1 MDTFHPRLRTLLFSC
16 LYGQFAASYEWVE
29 GNLSARRSGLGPG
42 SDVARDWW
50 RGWREFSVSGH
61 EENMTGSA
69 NSGGAGR
76 DTCHTSVTA
85 DKRKLRDS
93 WYLIWFA
100 RLHLSTSRLSL
111 SLSFTLMEFSVI
123 IIWDETR
130 IIAKYIVAHLYAN
143 SVGLFTTMS
152 VTFYIYQKLWK
163 ALIVT
168 NKEASRDSAG
178 CLVSDLKAA
187 RIEIITENVGTSH
200 QSS

>member
-1 MDTFHPRLRTLLFSC
+1 MWPETGGEVGESFLSPDMRRTWQDLLTVVELVVTHVTLPSQQIRESCGTVDTRYDLL
-16 LYGQFAASYEWVE
+16 
-29 GNLSARRSGLGPG
+29 G
-42 SDVARDWW
+42 S
-50 RGWREFSVSGH
+50 
-61 EENMTGSA
+61 
-69 NSGGAGR
+69 
-76 DTCHTSVTA
+76 TCPPPVC
-85 DKRKLRDS
+85 
-93 WYLIWFA
+93 
-100 RLHLSTSRLSL
+100 LSL
-111 SLSFTLMEFSVI
+111 SSTLMEFSVI

>member
-1 MDTFHPRLRTLLFSC
+1 MWPETGGEVGESFLSPDMRRTWQDLLTVVELVVTHVTLPSQQIRESCGTVDTWYDLL
-16 LYGQFAASYEWVE
+16 
-29 GNLSARRSGLGPG
+29 G
-42 SDVARDWW
+42 S
-50 RGWREFSVSGH
+50 
-61 EENMTGSA
+61 
-69 NSGGAGR
+69 
-76 DTCHTSVTA
+76 TCPPPVC
-85 DKRKLRDS
+85 
-93 WYLIWFA
+93 
-100 RLHLSTSRLSL
+100 L

>member
-1 MDTFHPRLRTLLFSC
+1 MWPETGGEVGESFLSPDMRRTWQDLLTVVELVVTHVTLPSQQIRESCGTVDTWYDLL
-16 LYGQFAASYEWVE
+16 
-29 GNLSARRSGLGPG
+29 G
-42 SDVARDWW
+42 S
-50 RGWREFSVSGH
+50 
-61 EENMTGSA
+61 
-69 NSGGAGR
+69 
-76 DTCHTSVTA
+76 TCPPLVC
-85 DKRKLRDS
+85 
-93 WYLIWFA
+93 
-100 RLHLSTSRLSL
+100 LSL
-111 SLSFTLMEFSVI
+111 SSTLMEFSVI

-130 IIAKYIVAHLYAN
+130 IIAKYTAAHLYAN